1 LGGFSVLGEFNTKR
15 EFASGSKEAREA
27 FSYYINSMQRTDL
40 ARFTDAVLCWTNTTD
55 DVVAHCMSSD
65 DEE

>member
-1 LGGFSVLGEFNTKR
+1 MGGFSVLGEFNTNR
-15 EFASGSKEAREA
+15 QFASGSKETRDS
-27 FSYYINSMQRTDL
+27 FSFYINSMQRTDL
-40 ARFTDAVLCWTNTTD
+40 ARFTDAVLCWMNATD